1 MAGSLGL
8 AVIKVWEIWR
18 PGRGRVALQ
27 VAFFS
32 DSNFVFPFP
41 GWVVSTR
48 ISWPA
53 AMQRT
58 KGQDNKGEE
67 SSGKLSGFRG
77 ERAALVRVDRESPPS
92 QPGIRN
98 LVSSRKLGGDESFYF
113 RGI

>member
-18 PGRGRVALQ
+18 PGRGRVALR

-67 SSGKLSGFRG
+67 SSGKLSGL
-77 ERAALVRVDRESPPS
+77 ERRTGQRQSVWTEKVHQAS
-92 QPGIRN
+92 
-98 LVSSRKLGGDESFYF
+98 LGSET
-113 RGI
+113 